1 MSAEYWNYVTS
12 GFVPFL
18 TFCVAC
24 VMGVFCIGLAAYVV
38 LYMWNG
44 GSEPEFFRSK
54 SVKIKSDKFAD
65 PAESE
70 RKKTATSGCPH
81 QKQDDEKKRKE
92 QAEYKKQQER
102 LRKQQE
108 AELQQRIEIA
118 HKQQRLNAEEKQQEA
133 EQKCQKDKAKQKKIA
148 CEEYWRKALPEYGK
162 FGEYN
167 DLNDPKGTARKAIA
181 MKILKISNSDFTR
194 AELVKQYRQL
204 IKDFLPKNDR
214 QITRKKEVL
223 EKACHELLNW
233 AI

>member
-1 MSAEYWNYVTS
+1 MSDEYWNYVTS
-12 GFVPFL
+12 GFLPFL
-18 TFCVAC
+18 TFCVTC
-24 VMGVFCIGLAAYVV
+24 VVGVFGLGMAVYVV

-44 GSEPEFFRSK
+44 SEPEFKFFRSK
-54 SVKIKSDKFAD
+54 SVKLKSDKFAASAKSKQKK
-65 PAESE
+65 AES
-70 RKKTATSGCPH
+70 AGCQP
-81 QKQDDEKKRKE
+81 QKQEDEKKRKE
-92 QAEYKKQQER
+92 QAENAKQQEQ

-108 AELQQRIEIA
+108 AAR
-118 HKQQRLNAEEKQQEA
+118 KQQEA
-133 EQKCQKDKAKQKKIA
+133 ERLEAERKQQEAERQRKKTEALQKKIA

-167 DLNDPKGTARKAIA
+167 DLNDPKGTARKVIA
-181 MKILKISNSDFTR
+181 MKILKISNSKFTR

>member
-24 VMGVFCIGLAAYVV
+24 GMGAFSIGLAVYVV

-65 PAESE
+65 PAESK
-70 RKKTATSGCPH
+70 RKKTATSGCQH
-81 QKQDDEKKRKE
+81 QKQDDEKKRKK
-92 QAEYKKQQER
+92 QAEYEKQQER
-102 LRKQQE
+102 LR
-108 AELQQRIEIA
+108 
-118 HKQQRLNAEEKQQEA
+118 KQQEA

-148 CEEYWRKALPEYGK
+148 CEEYWRKTLPEYGK

-181 MKILKISNSDFTR
+181 MKILKISNSEFTR

>member
-65 PAESE
+65 HAESE
-70 RKKTATSGCPH
+70 RKKAATSGCQH

-92 QAEYKKQQER
+92 QAEYKKQQES
-102 LRKQQE
+102 LR
-108 AELQQRIEIA
+108 
-118 HKQQRLNAEEKQQEA
+118 KQQEA

>member
-44 GSEPEFFRSK
+44 GSEPEFFCSK

-65 PAESE
+65 SAESE
-70 RKKTATSGCPH
+70 RKKAATSGCQH

-118 HKQQRLNAEEKQQEA
+118 HKQQRLNVKKNSKKQSRNA
-133 EQKCQKDKAKQKKIA
+133 KKTKLSKRKLRARNIGVRLCQ
-148 CEEYWRKALPEYGK
+148 
-162 FGEYN
+162 N
-167 DLNDPKGTARKAIA
+167 TV
-181 MKILKISNSDFTR
+181 NS
-194 AELVKQYRQL
+194 AS
-204 IKDFLPKNDR
+204 IM
-214 QITRKKEVL
+214 I
-223 EKACHELLNW
+223 
-233 AI
+233 

>member
-12 GFVPFL
+12 GFMPFF
-18 TFCVAC
+18 TFCVTC
-24 VMGVFCIGLAAYVV
+24 VMGVFCIGLTVYVV

-44 GSEPEFFRSK
+44 GCEPEFFRSK

-65 PAESE
+65 TAESK
-70 RKKTATSGCPH
+70 RKKTASSGCQH
-81 QKQDDEKKRKE
+81 QKQDDEKKRKK

-118 HKQQRLNAEEKQQEA
+118 HKQQHLKAEEKQQEA
-133 EQKCQKDKAKQKKIA
+133 ELKYQKDKAKQKKIA

-167 DLNDPKGTARKAIA
+167 DLNDPQGTARKAIA
-181 MKILKISNSDFTR
+181 MKILKISNSEFTR
-194 AELVKQYRQL
+194 VELVKQYSQL
-204 IKDFLPKNDR
+204 IEDFLQKNDR
-214 QITRKKEVL
+214 LITRKKEVL
-223 EKACHELLNW
+223 EKVYNELLNW

>member
-24 VMGVFCIGLAAYVV
+24 GMGVFSIGLAVYVV

-65 PAESE
+65 PAESK
-70 RKKTATSGCPH
+70 RKKAATSGCQH

-92 QAEYKKQQER
+92 QAEYKKQQES
-102 LRKQQE
+102 LR
-108 AELQQRIEIA
+108 
-118 HKQQRLNAEEKQQEA
+118 KQQEA

-148 CEEYWRKALPEYGK
+148 CEEYWRKTLPEYGK

-181 MKILKISNSDFTR
+181 MKILKISNSEFTR

>member
-65 PAESE
+65 HAESE
-70 RKKTATSGCPH
+70 RKKAATSGCQH

-92 QAEYKKQQER
+92 QAEYK
-102 LRKQQE
+102 
-108 AELQQRIEIA
+108 
-118 HKQQRLNAEEKQQEA
+118 KQQEA

-167 DLNDPKGTARKAIA
+167 DLNDPNGTARKAIA

>member
-65 PAESE
+65 PAESK
-70 RKKTATSGCPH
+70 RKKTATSGCQP

-92 QAEYKKQQER
+92 QAEYK
-102 LRKQQE
+102 
-108 AELQQRIEIA
+108 
-118 HKQQRLNAEEKQQEA
+118 KQQEA